1 MIDLHTHTLFS
12 DGVLLPMELIRR
24 AYIAGYQAIAITDH
38 VDISNIDFVI
48 PRILEVSSKTTSED
62 LQLTVIA
69 GVEITHTPPRL
80 IERLVK
86 KARELGAEIV
96 LAHGETIV
104 EPVVPG
110 TNSAAI
116 DAGVD
121 ILAHPGLITP
131 EDVSKAKEN
140 GVALEITS
148 RKGHSLSNGHVAR
161 MAIEKGAKLV
171 INTDT
176 HAPEDLIS
184 TFRAKAILR
193 ASGVPEEMVDGIFE
207 NSRKIVERIKST

>member
-12 DGVLLPMELIRR
+12 DGSLLPMELIRR
-24 AYIAGYQAIAITDH
+24 AYIAGYHAIAITDH

-48 PRILEVSSKTTSED
+48 PRILEVTRTITED
-62 LQLTVIA
+62 LQITVIA

-80 IERLVK
+80 IDRLVK

-104 EPVVPG
+104 EPVAPG
-110 TNSAAI
+110 TNSASI

-121 ILAHPGLITP
+121 ILTHPGLITT
-131 EDVSKAKEN
+131 EDVSKAKDN

-161 MAIEKGAKLV
+161 MAIEAGAKLV
-171 INTDT
+171 INTDA
-176 HAPEDLIS
+176 HAPEDLIT
-184 TFRAKAILR
+184 TFRAKTILR
-193 ASGVPEEMVDGIFE
+193 ASGIPEEMIEEIFE
-207 NSRKIVERIKST
+207 NSKKIVERIKST